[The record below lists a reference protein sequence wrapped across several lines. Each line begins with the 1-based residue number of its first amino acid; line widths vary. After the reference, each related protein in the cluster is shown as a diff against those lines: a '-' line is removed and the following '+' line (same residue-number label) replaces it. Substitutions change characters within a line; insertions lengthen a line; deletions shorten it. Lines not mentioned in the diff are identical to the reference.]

1 MNSKD
6 YSQNLPVRN
15 HSLQNQPIQAL
26 PIQDRLV
33 LFGYG
38 LFETIRV
45 EGHGPTCL
53 ERHYQRMQ
61 QGALSLGLDIPHFS
75 DWQKLIQSYL
85 DENPTPP
92 PPYALRL
99 TLSGGSSQ
107 LPSRILF
114 HTRTISYTPAH
125 YAHGVG
131 VNFLSAPRNEFSP
144 LCSLKTTNYL
154 ENILAREE
162 AQRAGFF
169 EGLWCNT
176 QGFLAE
182 GTMSNLFFVQAGEL
196 HTPSLSCGCLPGT
209 RRELVLEL
217 AASLGIPIHEG
228 KFNPSDLEHVNE
240 VFLTNALMGI
250 MPVNQVGEFRFP
262 VALEDGEL
270 ITRRL
275 EKALTET
282 LGRSLASMPI
292 QQGF

>member
-1 MNSKD
+1 MTSKD

-15 HSLQNQPIQAL
+15 HPIQNQPIQDL

-45 EGHGPTCL
+45 EEHGPTCL

-61 QGALSLGLDIPHFS
+61 QGTLRLGLDMPHFS
-75 DWQKLIQSYL
+75 DWQKLIHFYL
-85 DENPTPP
+85 DENPTPT

-99 TLSGGSSQ
+99 TLSGGSSE

-154 ENILAREE
+154 ENILAREV

-217 AASLGIPIHEG
+217 AASLGITVHEG
-228 KFNPSDLEHVNE
+228 KFTRSDVQQADE
-240 VFLTNALMGI
+240 VFLTNALMGV
-250 MPVNQVGEFRFP
+250 MPVNQVGEIRFP
-262 VALEDGEL
+262 VATETGSSLTHKL
-270 ITRRL
+270 K
-275 EKALTET
+275 KALLIALT
-282 LGRSLASMPI
+282 
-292 QQGF
+292 